1 MRWHTLGPDHRE
13 RAFLKRDPFVSPKLT
28 GLLSTTPAGRVPERG
43 PVPVRKGA
51 QYRGRVDN
59 RQAIGSWL
67 SGPRAAAEEA
77 GVDFGY
83 RGEQLG
89 LPEHGP
95 GSVARPGRRIG
106 AVAVDWALCMVIA
119 YGLFARDDQQA
130 MGNWALGLF
139 FVMSLL
145 TVGTVGFTPG
155 KRLFGLRVVAE
166 GGGRLGIGRVLV
178 RTLLLCIAIPALI
191 WDRDG
196 RGLHDR
202 LARAVQVRI

>member
-1 MRWHTLGPDHRE
+1 M
-13 RAFLKRDPFVSPKLT
+13 AKR
-28 GLLSTTPAGRVPERG
+28 
-43 PVPVRKGA
+43 A
-51 QYRGRVDN
+51 QYLGRVDN

-95 GSVARPGRRIG
+95 GSIARPGRRLG
-106 AVAVDWALCMVIA
+106 ALAVDWGLCLLIA
-119 YGLFARDDQQA
+119 YGLLTDGYGQA
-130 MGNWALGLF
+130 TGNWALLVF
-139 FVMSLL
+139 FVLGLL

-155 KRLFGLRVVAE
+155 KRLFGLRVVPE
-166 GGGRLGIGRVLV
+166 GGGRLNPLRVLV
-178 RTLLLCIAIPALI
+178 RTALLCVAVPALI

-202 LARAVQVRI
+202 LARTIEVRI

>member
-1 MRWHTLGPDHRE
+1 M
-13 RAFLKRDPFVSPKLT
+13 AKR
-28 GLLSTTPAGRVPERG
+28 
-43 PVPVRKGA
+43 A
-51 QYRGRVDN
+51 QYLGRVDN

-95 GSVARPGRRIG
+95 GSIARPGRRL
-106 AVAVDWALCMVIA
+106 AALAVDWGLCLLIA
-119 YGLFARDDQQA
+119 YGLLTDGYGQA
-130 MGNWALGLF
+130 TGNWALLLF
-139 FVMSLL
+139 FVLGVL

-155 KRLFGLRVVAE
+155 KRLLGLRVVAE
-166 GGGRLGIGRVLV
+166 GGGRPNPLRVLL
-178 RTLLLCIAIPALI
+178 RTALLCVAVPALI

-202 LARAVQVRI
+202 LARTIEVRI